1 MCTPRLNCNVP
12 DDQDVWNDHSIGARE
27 TVLSMHDHTVD
38 SEVAE
43 HVVQRQSRS
52 LWPVR
57 RSSGEQVTYWQ
68 VHGSVAGCGGSC
80 SHVEFESL
88 CSSLFERG
96 ATCTTEARTSMASIT
111 SMSKRRRRA
120 ALGAPEPAYP
130 RRARIHRLVALDIYC
145 GAALYQQ
152 DSAG

>member
-1 MCTPRLNCNVP
+1 MLTAHRSTIDGFQP
-12 DDQDVWNDHSIGARE
+12 
-27 TVLSMHDHTVD
+27 
-38 SEVAE
+38 
-43 HVVQRQSRS
+43 VQRTASTRPS
-52 LWPVR
+52 PEHYLER
-57 RSSGEQVTYWQ
+57 RSCRCMTTRSTVKSPSTSCSVKAVLYGPYDDPPASSQVTYWQ

-88 CSSLFERG
+88 CSSLFEHG

-130 RRARIHRLVALDIYC
+130 RRARIQRLA
-145 GAALYQQ
+145 
-152 DSAG
+152 

>member
-1 MCTPRLNCNVP
+1 
-12 DDQDVWNDHSIGARE
+12 
-27 TVLSMHDHTVD
+27 MHDHTVD

-43 HVVQRQSRS
+43 HVVQRQSHS

-88 CSSLFERG
+88 CSSLFEHG

-111 SMSKRRRRA
+111 SMSKRRRMA

-130 RRARIHRLVALDIYC
+130 RRGRIVGERWTQFIVRILN
-145 GAALYQQ
+145 GEWKME
-152 DSAG
+152 GW